1 MKNINFLIFVLF
13 LLGSTSCSTVKSS
26 SSSKRV
32 TDSSTASDK
41 TVINY
46 SRTLSA
52 DQTDQVVQLLREKLE
67 GFPDQRLPIKFVNN
81 TNNSHLDIYL
91 KKKKIKFSFY
101 SKLNLNEDN
110 EEVMIMHQL
119 KEKIDTI

>member
-1 MKNINFLIFVLF
+1 MKKINLSIFVLF
-13 LLGSTSCSTVKSS
+13 LIAITSCSTVKTS

-32 TDSSTASDK
+32 VDSSTASDK

-46 SRTLSA
+46 SRTLTKEQVA
-52 DQTDQVVQLLREKLE
+52 QVVQLLSEKLD

-91 KKKKIKFSFY
+91 KKKKIKFSFH
-101 SKLNLNEDN
+101 SKLDLNEDN

-119 KEKIDTI
+119 KEQIDTI